1 MKNLLYK
8 IIVPSLLVLA
18 FIIPIFP
25 QKAQALTDQEQQVIL
40 QTTLSAIMIAFPYI
54 CGGVPVSTDTPEQ
67 AEQREK
73 VKQTCRTTGQ
83 ISSQALYIL
92 IQLYPEVC
100 QKMPAVCNTIMQALG
115 ALGGGGVGGVGLG
128 GVYVNTGPQATN
140 TGGGFINT
148 GPQAT
153 NQGGAFVNTGPVVEN
168 IKYNTSNVVNGG
180 CPTGISNISDIFLLV
195 KCILAGMV
203 IPMIFILAFL
213 VFLWGVMQFIRK
225 GDNQAKRQEGINFM
239 WYGIVSLFVMTSV
252 WGIVKIATTTLGV
265 DGTYIPKVQ
274 SPKGN

>member
-18 FIIPIFP
+18 FIIPLFP

-40 QTTLSAIMIAFPYI
+40 QTALSAIMIAFPYI
-54 CGGVPVSTDTPEQ
+54 CGGVPVATDTPEQ
-67 AEQREK
+67 AAQREK
-73 VKQTCRTTGQ
+73 VRQTCSMTGQ

-100 QKMPAVCNTIMQALG
+100 QKMPGVCNTIMQALG
-115 ALGGGGVGGVGLG
+115 ALGGGGVGGVGGIG
-128 GVYVNTGPQATN
+128 GTGPTVIG
-140 TGGGFINT
+140 TGGGSQIST
-148 GPQAT
+148 GPT
-153 NQGGAFVNTGPVVEN
+153 VGGGGAFVSTGPTVAN
-168 IKYNTSNVVNGG
+168 ITYDSGPANAG
-180 CPTGISNISDIFLLV
+180 CPSGISNISDIYLLV
-195 KCILAGMV
+195 KCVLAGMV

-265 DGTYIPKVQ
+265 DGTYIPKVE
-274 SPKGN
+274 SPKKN

>member
-40 QTTLSAIMIAFPYI
+40 QTALSAIMIAFPYI
-54 CGGVPVSTDTPEQ
+54 CGGASVPTDTPEQ
-67 AEQREK
+67 AQQREK
-73 VKQTCRTTGQ
+73 VRQACRNTGQ
-83 ISSQALYIL
+83 ISSQVMYIL

-100 QKMPAVCNTIMQALG
+100 QRMPNVCSSIMQVLG
-115 ALGGGGVGGVGLG
+115 ALGGSGVVGGFG
-128 GVYVNTGPQATN
+128 GTGPTVIG
-140 TGGGFINT
+140 TGAGGAIST
-148 GPQAT
+148 GPTAGG
-153 NQGGAFVNTGPVVEN
+153 GGAFVSTGPTVAN
-168 IKYNTSNVVNGG
+168 ITYASGPANGG
-180 CPTGISNISDIFLLV
+180 CPSGISNISDIYLLA

-265 DGTYIPKVQ
+265 DGTYIPKVE
-274 SPKGN
+274 SPKKN